1 MKTASFSFFVF
12 LLAAAAHAESGR
24 GAEPAAILP
33 SADASCHPAIEA
45 AERALRIPDHL
56 LVAMGHVESG
66 RRDPETRTWISW
78 PWTVNVEGQGTFY
91 ETKKA
96 AIAAVRQLQ
105 ARGVRSIDVGC
116 MQVNLMHHP
125 AAFATL
131 DTAFD
136 PQANARYA
144 SQFLRALF
152 QQSGDWAKAAAFY
165 HSQTPTLA
173 IDYARRVVAFLPS
186 HAVGRSAF
194 EALVAS
200 TRSGASGPAGYSVST
215 FAQQLAAAWGATL
228 DRGGSAGFSRPPLQH
243 RPPQARPTSRGRT
256 ATWPRDGSRRA
267 DRAGHQDRDGN
278 TRDRLSN
285 ETGDASFAGSKLHPL
300 PRALLVDTVPPTP
313 SSSSGRRSSREK
325 P

>member
-1 MKTASFSFFVF
+1 MKTVSLAFVVL

-24 GAEPAAILP
+24 RAESTATLPA
-33 SADASCHPAIEA
+33 ADASCHPAIEA

-56 LVAMGHVESG
+56 LIAMGRVESG
-66 RRDPETRTWISW
+66 RRDPGTSTWISW

-91 ETKKA
+91 ETKEA

-131 DTAFD
+131 DMAFD

-165 HSQTPTLA
+165 HSQTPALA
-173 IDYARRVVAFLPS
+173 IDYARRVVAFLPT

-200 TRSGASGPAGYSVST
+200 TRSQASGPAGNAVPTLS
-215 FAQQLAAAWGATL
+215 QQLAAAWGATL
-228 DRGGSAGFSRPPLQH
+228 DRGGSTGFARPPLQY
-243 RPPQARPTSRGRT
+243 RQPQARATSSGRT
-256 ATWPRDGSRRA
+256 ATGPRDS
-267 DRAGHQDRDGN
+267 RAGRQARDGN
-278 TRDRLSN
+278 TR
-285 ETGDASFAGSKLHPL
+285 ETGDASFAASKLHPP

-313 SSSSGRRSSREK
+313 SSSAARRALRARPQSSSIVASE
-325 P
+325 